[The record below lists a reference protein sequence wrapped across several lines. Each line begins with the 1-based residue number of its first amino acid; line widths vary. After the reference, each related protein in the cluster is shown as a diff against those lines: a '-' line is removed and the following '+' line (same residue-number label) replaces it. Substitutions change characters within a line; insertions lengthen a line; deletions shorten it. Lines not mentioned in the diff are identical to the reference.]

1 MSTIRVFEPPLCCN
15 TGVCGPELD
24 QALVSFTADL
34 THLASAGADIAR
46 FNLASDPVAFAEN
59 AHVVAFLQTA
69 GSEGLPLILV
79 DGITVMAGR
88 YPTREELVRFSGT
101 APELLPSATPSQP
114 DGCCGG
120 ATVGCGETAR

>member
-24 QALVSFTADL
+24 QELVSFTADL
-34 THLASAGADIAR
+34 NHLASAGADIAR

-59 AHVVAFLQTA
+59 AHVVAFLQTV

-79 DGITVMAGR
+79 DDITVMAGR

-120 ATVGCGETAR
+120 ANAGCGETAQ